1 MKIIAGLGNP
11 GSEYENTRH
20 NAGFKVI
27 DALSDEYDIPVKGFE
42 NHCLT
47 GKGMIEGEKVF
58 LIKPQTYMNL
68 SGVGIRS
75 VLDYYDKT
83 PEDLIVIYDD
93 IDLPP
98 GKIRVRSKGS
108 AGGHNGIKNIIN
120 QLGVS
125 EFDRVKVGVGSKP
138 PGGDLVNWVLGHF
151 SKEDMPAMEKA
162 FEDACKAVKDIII
175 EGADHAMNRYN
186 G

>member
-27 DALSDEYDIPVKGFE
+27 DVLSDRYDIPIKGFE

-68 SGVGIRS
+68 SGVAVRAM
-75 VLDYYDKT
+75 LDYYDKT
-83 PEDLIVIYDD
+83 PGDLIVIYDD
-93 IDLPP
+93 IDLST
-98 GKIRVRSKGS
+98 GRLRVRSKGS

-120 QLGVS
+120 QLNVS
-125 EFDRVKVGVGSKP
+125 EFDRVRVGVGAKP
-138 PGGDLVNWVLGHF
+138 VGGDLINWVLGHF
-151 SKEDMPAMEKA
+151 PAEEIPVMEEAYSKAA
-162 FEDACKAVKDIII
+162 DAVADIVAGGV
-175 EGADHAMNRYN
+175 EHAMNRYN